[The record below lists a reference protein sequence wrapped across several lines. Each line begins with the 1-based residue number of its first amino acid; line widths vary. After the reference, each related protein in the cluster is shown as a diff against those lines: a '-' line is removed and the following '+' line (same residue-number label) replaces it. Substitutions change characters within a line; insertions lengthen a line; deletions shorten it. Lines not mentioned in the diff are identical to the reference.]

1 MTNKDKQKIKAI
13 IQEFSSVYSEMENIE
28 RELINLEKRRSEA
41 IDKVREIRDR
51 EKALLLEMKEKYG
64 DVTLDL
70 ETMEIVK

>member
-1 MTNKDKQKIKAI
+1 MTNKDKQKIRTI
-13 IQEFSSVYSEMENIE
+13 IQEFSLVYSEMESIE
-28 RELINLEKRRSEA
+28 KELINLEKRRSEA

-70 ETMEIVK
+70 EKMEIVK

>member
-1 MTNKDKQKIKAI
+1 
-13 IQEFSSVYSEMENIE
+13 MESIE
-28 RELINLEKRRSEA
+28 KELINLEKRRSEA

-70 ETMEIVK
+70 EKMEIVK

>member
-1 MTNKDKQKIKAI
+1 MTNKDKQKIRGI
-13 IQEFSSVYSEMENIE
+13 IQEFSSVYSEMESIE
-28 RELINLEKRRSEA
+28 KELINLEKRRSEA

-70 ETMEIVK
+70 EKMEIVK

>member
-1 MTNKDKQKIKAI
+1 MTNKDKQKIRAI
-13 IQEFSSVYSEMENIE
+13 IQEFSSVYSEMESIE
-28 RELINLEKRRSEA
+28 KELINLEKRRSEA

-70 ETMEIVK
+70 EKMEIVK

>member
-13 IQEFSSVYSEMENIE
+13 IQEFSSVYSEMESIE
-28 RELINLEKRRSEA
+28 KELINLEKRRSEA

-70 ETMEIVK
+70 EKMEIVK